1 MLNKCFKYACAHE
14 KTAVLAK
21 TGAFLYVFLVF
32 LLLGVAPQG
41 GSSSFLL
48 LVGKVCSFVNE
59 CALTFC
65 QRTRNRQFLRVKI
78 IYFLTFGWTFVIL
91 EFPEVRRNGY

>member
-32 LLLGVAPQG
+32 LLLGVAP
-41 GSSSFLL
+41 
-48 LVGKVCSFVNE
+48 
-59 CALTFC
+59 
-65 QRTRNRQFLRVKI
+65 TRGL
-78 IYFLTFGWTFVIL
+78 IL
-91 EFPEVRRNGY
+91 ILAARG